1 MKLNDGIEWAIHCC
15 TILAALP
22 PGSSLKARDLAE
34 FFDLPPAYL
43 AKHLNALSAAGV
55 ITSKRGRSGGCRLA
69 RPADA
74 ITLLDIVEAVTGSG
88 STFKC
93 TEIRRRGPCARAGD
107 AYPRP
112 CGIARA
118 MWRADAAWRAE
129 LKAVTLA
136 DVARQGA
143 QETPDAQRSR
153 SVAWLG
159 ARLT

>member
-1 MKLNDGIEWAIHCC
+1 MRLNEGIEWTIHCC
-15 TILAALP
+15 AILAALP
-22 PGSSLKARDLAE
+22 PGTSVKARDLAE

-69 RPADA
+69 RPAET
-74 ITLLDIVEAVTGSG
+74 ITLLDIVEAVTGSE

-93 TEIRRRGPCARAGD
+93 TEIRRQGPCARAD
-107 AYPRP
+107 DTYPRP

-129 LKAVTLA
+129 LKAVTLDDIA
-136 DVARQGA
+136 QKGA
-143 QETPDAQRSR
+143 QETPDSQRRR
-153 SVAWLG
+153 SVEWLG
-159 ARLT
+159 ARLK